1 MDIYQTVISHYPHW
15 SKIELIAVVIV
26 MIISFI
32 ILERFYKKDKINKIQ
47 MFFCIFVILIP
58 SATFSF
64 ILFIIYLLHVY
75 GSTVFSRLPSKRI
88 CKLEVFWS
96 WKEIL
101 NSMNTTYPKYELF
114 LENILNVIMLL
125 PLGIFLPLVY
135 GKKIDWKVGL
145 LIGFCISFSIELM
158 QLILCRGMFDVDD
171 IIHNSLGFLIGIV
184 ITNKVLLMNKI
195 N

>member
-1 MDIYQTVISHYPHW
+1 MDIYQTVIFHYPHW
-15 SKIELIAVVIV
+15 SKIELIAIVIV

-32 ILERFYKKDKINKIQ
+32 ILDRFYKKDKINKIQ
-47 MFFCIFVILIP
+47 MFFCIL
-58 SATFSF
+58 
-64 ILFIIYLLHVY
+64 
-75 GSTVFSRLPSKRI
+75 STIFSRLPSKRI

-125 PLGIFLPLVY
+125 PIGIFLPLVC
-135 GKKIDWKVGL
+135 GKKINWKIGL
-145 LIGFCISFSIELM
+145 FIGFCISFSIEFM

-171 IIHNSLGFLIGIV
+171 IIHNSLGFLIGIL
-184 ITNKVLLMNKI
+184 ISNCNLI
-195 N
+195 E

>member
-1 MDIYQTVISHYPHW
+1 MDIFQTIISHYPKW
-15 SKIELIAVVIV
+15 SKIELITVIIV

-32 ILERFYKKDKINKIQ
+32 ILERYYKKNKITKTQ
-47 MFFCIFVILIP
+47 MC
-58 SATFSF
+58 FS

-75 GSTVFSRLPSKRI
+75 GSTVFSRLPSTRKYQ
-88 CKLEVFWS
+88 LEVFWS

-101 NSMNTTYPKYELF
+101 NSMNTTYPKYELL

-158 QLILCRGMFDVDD
+158 QLVLCRGMFDVDD
-171 IIHNSLGFLIGIV
+171 IIHNSLGFLMGI
-184 ITNKVLLMNKI
+184 LI
-195 N
+195 NNRILRKSCK

>member
-1 MDIYQTVISHYPHW
+1 MDIFQTIISHYPKW
-15 SKIELIAVVIV
+15 SKIELITVIIV

-32 ILERFYKKDKINKIQ
+32 ILERYYKKNKIIKTQ
-47 MFFCIFVILIP
+47 MC
-58 SATFSF
+58 FS

-75 GSTVFSRLPSKRI
+75 GSTVFSRLPSTRKYQ
-88 CKLEVFWS
+88 LEVFWS
-96 WKEIL
+96 WIEIL
-101 NSMNTTYPKYELF
+101 NSMNTTYPIYELF

-125 PLGIFLPLVY
+125 PLGIFLSLVY

-158 QLILCRGMFDVDD
+158 QLVLCRGMFDVDD
-171 IIHNSLGFLIGIV
+171 IIHNSLGFLIGIM
-184 ITNKVLLMNKI
+184 IINKVLLMNKI

>member
-1 MDIYQTVISHYPHW
+1 MP
-15 SKIELIAVVIV
+15 
-26 MIISFI
+26 
-32 ILERFYKKDKINKIQ
+32 
-47 MFFCIFVILIP
+47 VILIP

-125 PLGIFLPLVY
+125 PLGIFLSLVY
-135 GKKIDWKVGL
+135 GKKIDWKIGL
-145 LIGFCISFSIELM
+145 LIGISISFSIELL
-158 QLILCRGMFDVDD
+158 QLVLCRGLFEFDD
-171 IIHNSLGFLIGIV
+171 IIHNSLGFLIGIL
-184 ITNKVLLMNKI
+184 ISNRILRKSCK
-195 N
+195 

>member
-1 MDIYQTVISHYPHW
+1 MDIYQKVISHYPHW

-32 ILERFYKKDKINKIQ
+32 ILKRFYKKDKINKIQ
-47 MFFCIFVILIP
+47 MFFC
-58 SATFSF
+58 

-88 CKLEVFWS
+88 CKLEVFC
-96 WKEIL
+96 
-101 NSMNTTYPKYELF
+101 PKYELF

-125 PLGIFLPLVY
+125 PLGIFLSLVY

-158 QLILCRGMFDVDD
+158 QLVLCRGMFDVDD
-171 IIHNSLGFLIGIV
+171 IIYNSLGFLIGIV

-195 N
+195 S

>member
-1 MDIYQTVISHYPHW
+1 MDIFQTIISHYPKW
-15 SKIELIAVVIV
+15 SKIELITVIIV

-32 ILERFYKKDKINKIQ
+32 ILERYYKKNKITKTQ
-47 MFFCIFVILIP
+47 MC
-58 SATFSF
+58 FS

-75 GSTVFSRLPSKRI
+75 GSTVFSRLPSTRKYQ
-88 CKLEVFWS
+88 LEVFWS

-171 IIHNSLGFLIGIV
+171 IIHNSLGFLMGI
-184 ITNKVLLMNKI
+184 LI
-195 N
+195 NNRILRKSCK

>member
-1 MDIYQTVISHYPHW
+1 MDIFQTIISHYPKW
-15 SKIELIAVVIV
+15 SKIELITVIIV

-32 ILERFYKKDKINKIQ
+32 ILERYYKKNKITKTQ
-47 MFFCIFVILIP
+47 MC
-58 SATFSF
+58 FS

-75 GSTVFSRLPSKRI
+75 GSTVFSRLPSTRKYQ
-88 CKLEVFWS
+88 LEVFWS

-101 NSMNTTYPKYELF
+101 NSMNTTYPKYELL
-114 LENILNVIMLL
+114 LENTLNVIMLL

-184 ITNKVLLMNKI
+184 IINKVVLMNKI
-195 N
+195 S

>member
-1 MDIYQTVISHYPHW
+1 MDIFQTIISHYPKW
-15 SKIELIAVVIV
+15 SKIELITVIIV

-32 ILERFYKKDKINKIQ
+32 ILERYYKKNKITKTQ
-47 MFFCIFVILIP
+47 MC
-58 SATFSF
+58 FS

-75 GSTVFSRLPSKRI
+75 GSTVFSRLPSTRKYQ
-88 CKLEVFWS
+88 LEVFWS

-145 LIGFCISFSIELM
+145 LIGFCISFSIELL
-158 QLILCRGMFDVDD
+158 QLVLCRGLFEFDD

>member
-32 ILERFYKKDKINKIQ
+32 ILERFYKKDKIQ
-47 MFFCIFVILIP
+47 MFFC
-58 SATFSF
+58 

-125 PLGIFLPLVY
+125 PI
-135 GKKIDWKVGL
+135 GK
-145 LIGFCISFSIELM
+145 
-158 QLILCRGMFDVDD
+158 
-171 IIHNSLGFLIGIV
+171 
-184 ITNKVLLMNKI
+184 
-195 N
+195 

>member
-1 MDIYQTVISHYPHW
+1 M
-15 SKIELIAVVIV
+15 L
-26 MIISFI
+26 SF
-32 ILERFYKKDKINKIQ
+32 
-47 MFFCIFVILIP
+47 C
-58 SATFSF
+58 

-114 LENILNVIMLL
+114 LENILNDIMLL

-135 GKKIDWKVGL
+135 AKK
-145 LIGFCISFSIELM
+145 IELM

>member
-1 MDIYQTVISHYPHW
+1 MDIFQTIISHYPKW
-15 SKIELIAVVIV
+15 SKIELITVIIV

-32 ILERFYKKDKINKIQ
+32 ILERYYKKSKITKTQ
-47 MFFCIFVILIP
+47 MC
-58 SATFSF
+58 FS

-75 GSTVFSRLPSKRI
+75 GSTVFSRLPSTRKYQ
-88 CKLEVFWS
+88 LEVFWS
-96 WKEIL
+96 WKGIL

-145 LIGFCISFSIELM
+145 LIGIGISFSIELL
-158 QLILCRGMFDVDD
+158 QLVLCRGLFEFDD

>member
-47 MFFCIFVILIP
+47 MFFC
-58 SATFSF
+58 

-171 IIHNSLGFLIGIV
+171 IIHNSLGFLIGIL
-184 ITNKVLLMNKI
+184 ISNRILRKSCK
-195 N
+195 

>member
-1 MDIYQTVISHYPHW
+1 MDIFQTIISHYPKW
-15 SKIELIAVVIV
+15 SKIELITVVIV

-47 MFFCIFVILIP
+47 MFFC
-58 SATFSF
+58 

-101 NSMNTTYPKYELF
+101 NSMNTTYPKYELL
-114 LENILNVIMLL
+114 LENILNIVMLL
-125 PLGIFLPLVY
+125 PIGIFLPLAY
-135 GKKIDWKVGL
+135 GKKMDWKIGL
-145 LIGFCISFSIELM
+145 LIGISISFSIELL
-158 QLILCRGMFDVDD
+158 QLVLCRGLFEFDD
-171 IIHNSLGFLIGIV
+171 IIHNSLGFLIGI
-184 ITNKVLLMNKI
+184 LI
-195 N
+195 NNRILRKSCK